1 MSTSALA
8 IDTDI
13 LLYRSTSAAETE
25 VDWGGDIFS
34 LWTDLKEAKDA
45 LTQLKELK
53 KTEKDME
60 SRLKETTKAKEE
72 LEKERERKE
81 DEKIK

>member
-1 MSTSALA
+1 MTTSALA

-45 LTQLKELK
+45 FVNSWRTS
-53 KTEKDME
+53 
-60 SRLKETTKAKEE
+60 SRS
-72 LEKERERKE
+72 
-81 DEKIK
+81 